1 MNPPTNILD
10 HPEEDDYLYR
20 PLFEIIPLKKTVKK
34 KKKKKVN
41 DKWVSRLYY
50 TKMDYSMVSKHNSS
64 MYSLS

>member
-10 HPEEDDYLYR
+10 HPDEDDYLYR

-50 TKMDYSMVSKHNSS
+50 TKMDYSMVSK
-64 MYSLS
+64 